1 MKFHI
6 TIKDNETGETLR
18 DIDTKAFIGGALNE
32 EGAESIIIASC
43 SDIELAKTIHAAE
56 TGTKHVKSQKSF
68 TFRLLLE
75 AIADSTTSERVDPR
89 SKTET
94 EEDTEQ

>member
-18 DIDTKAFIGGALNE
+18 DLDTKAIIGGALNE

-43 SDIELAKTIHAAE
+43 NNIELAKTIHAAE
-56 TGTKHVKSQKSF
+56 AGTKHVKSQKGLS
-68 TFRLLLE
+68 FRLLLE
-75 AIADSTTSERVDPR
+75 AVADVTTSEIMDPR
-89 SKTET
+89 SKPDEK
-94 EEDTEQ
+94 EDTEQ